1 MRHCISI
8 FISLFFIYSCSDK
21 VELKKNQD
29 TFIYCDAE
37 EKDDNDFVAGDFTLS
52 GGNSQSSTFSKS
64 GTYSL
69 KLEESNPYGFSYNV
83 LNVKKGDVI
92 KVTSWKMSEFNHGSI
107 VIDADDLYLRNG
119 HIIKEENGW
128 GLVETYFYA
137 DQAHEKV
144 KIFAYN
150 PDSSSVYFDDFSIL
164 IYKSTKKPD
173 NIENALVLN
182 IPESA
187 MDSIRSFREAALLQ
201 GVLTSNLKKYF
212 KSEIL
217 YKGQHIPVK
226 LRLKGDWT
234 DHLKSNKW
242 SFRIKVRGNNSYDGL
257 KSFSIQNPSTRGFML
272 EWFAHQLYEKEDI
285 LTTTYK
291 FIPVIINGVNKGV
304 YALEEHFDKQLLEAR
319 NRREAPIV
327 KFDEGGV
334 WQNHLYRVNHSNGFN
349 VPVLQSAEI
358 LPFKKSRTY
367 RTETLRKQFT
377 IASQKMNQYRAQE
390 NLLEDCF
397 NEDAIAKYLALT
409 DLING
414 KHSLIW
420 HNQRFY
426 FNPVMNRLEP
436 IAYDCFTSL
445 SELEYNPRL
454 IGEMRL
460 KKEALSLSEYILNN
474 PKIEE
479 LYFSYLNEFLS
490 DEYLENALKKLDN
503 EITFNTELLSSEYPF
518 IELNS
523 DFFHFN
529 QKELSAQLDD
539 YKRARKKKRT
549 VKSPSNTFDVLPE
562 NVIFTKVALSAYTIS
577 KGVENTHLFVNN
589 FHSSPVVIIGILYK
603 NQELKDF
610 SPLNKEIRIKEYNNS
625 SQFFEITV
633 QGKPKRLVYKTENCG
648 DSLFTK
654 KISKWSMPQKEEL
667 LKYTF
672 TDDTILFKKG
682 IYRYSSDLLIP
693 SGRTVVFEKG
703 VSMDFTNHAGFV
715 SYSPVKMMGTSN
727 EPINIFSTDAS
738 ANGFTVI
745 ASGKKVV
752 MNYCFFNGFRSMNKN
767 NWILTGAVTIYEG
780 DVELNNCKFENN
792 VCEDAL
798 NIVRSHFILKNCT
811 VSTTTSDGFDADF
824 CTGTVLNSVF
834 TKTGNDCMDFSGSTI
849 DIQDCE
855 ISDSGDKGISGGE
868 KSTLTINNCSISN
881 TSIGIASKDMSKVD
895 VSKIKLKHCNYA
907 FASYRKKPEFGP
919 AEIRVHSVI
928 ENTSKHL
935 FLLEKGSKL
944 IYLDEEYVG
953 DKVFNIDSMYIQFV
967 K

>member
-1 MRHCISI
+1 MRYCI
-8 FISLFFIYSCSDK
+8 FFSLFFLYSCNDK
-21 VELKKNQD
+21 IEPKKNQD
-29 TFIYCDAE
+29 TFIFCDAE
-37 EKDDNDFVAGDFTLS
+37 EKIGNDFISGDFTLS
-52 GGNSQSSTFSKS
+52 GGNLQSSSFSKN
-64 GTYSL
+64 GTYSV
-69 KLEESNPYGFSYNV
+69 KLDESNPYGFSYSS
-83 LNVKKGDVI
+83 LNIKKGDVI
-92 KVTSWKMSEFNHGSI
+92 KVTSWKMSEVNQGSI
-107 VIDADDLYLRNG
+107 VIDAGDSYLRNG
-119 HIIKEENGW
+119 HEVKKENGW

-137 DQAHEKV
+137 DQAHEEV

-150 PDSSSVYFDDFSIL
+150 PDSLPVYFDDFSIS
-164 IYKSTKKPD
+164 IYRNTKKPD

-187 MDSIRSFREAALLQ
+187 MDSIRSFRDVALSQ
-201 GVLTSNLKKYF
+201 GVLTSDLKQYF

-217 YKGQHIPVK
+217 YKGQPIPVK

-234 DHLKSNKW
+234 DHLKSSKW
-242 SFRIKVRGNNSYDGL
+242 SFRIKVRGNHSYDGL

-291 FIPVIINGVNKGV
+291 FIPVIINGVNMGV

-334 WQNHLYRVNHSNGFN
+334 WQNHLYRVNHSIGFN

-358 LPFKKSRTY
+358 LPFKKNRTY
-367 RTETLRKQFT
+367 RTETLRKQFK

-390 NLLEDCF
+390 DLLEDCF

-454 IGEMRL
+454 IGEVRL
-460 KKEALSLSEYILNN
+460 NKQDQSLSEYILNN
-474 PKIEE
+474 PRIEE
-479 LYFSYLNEFLS
+479 KYYNYLKEFLS
-490 DEYLENALKKLDN
+490 DEYLVNALKDLEQ
-503 EITFNTELLSSEYPF
+503 EISFNTEMLNNEYPF
-518 IELNS
+518 IELNV

-529 QKELSAQLDD
+529 RKELLAQLGD
-539 YKRARKKKRT
+539 YKKARKENKSVKKT
-549 VKSPSNTFDVLPE
+549 PTTFDVLPN

-577 KGVENTHLFVNN
+577 KSVQNTRLYVNN
-589 FHSSPVVIIGILYK
+589 FHSSPIVIIGVLYK
-603 NQELKDF
+603 NQELNDF
-610 SPLNKEIRIKEYNNS
+610 SPFKKEIRIKKYTNS

-633 QGKPKRLVYKTENCG
+633 QGKPKRLVYKADNCG

-654 KISKWSMPQKEEL
+654 KISKWSMPEKGEVM
-667 LKYTF
+667 KYTF
-672 TDDTILFKKG
+672 TDDTILFEKG
-682 IYRYSSDLLIP
+682 SYHYSSDLIIP
-693 SGRTVVFEKG
+693 EGKTVVFEKG
-703 VSMDFTNHAGFV
+703 VSMDFTNQAGFV
-715 SYSPVKMMGTSN
+715 SYSPVKMMGTSS
-727 EPINIFSTDAS
+727 EPVNIFSSDTTAS
-738 ANGFTVI
+738 GFTVI
-745 ASGKKVV
+745 ASGKEVS

-780 DVELNNCKFENN
+780 KVELNNCRFENN
-792 VCEDAL
+792 YCEDAL
-798 NIVRSHFILKNCT
+798 NIIRSHFIMKNCI

-824 CTGTVLNSVF
+824 CTGRVLNSIF

-855 ISDSGDKGISGGE
+855 ISESGDKGISGGE
-868 KSTLTINNCSISN
+868 KSTLTIKNCSISN
-881 TSIGIASKDMSKVD
+881 TSIGIASKDRTKVE
-895 VSKIKLKHCNYA
+895 VSKITLKNCNYA
-907 FASYRKKPEFGP
+907 FAAYRKKPEFGP
-919 AEIRVHSVI
+919 AEIVVYSVV
-928 ENTSKHL
+928 ENTSAHL
-935 FLLEKGSKL
+935 FLLEKDSEL
-944 IYLDEEYVG
+944 IYLDKDYVG
-953 DKVFNIDSMYIQFV
+953 DKVFNIDSMYVQFE